1 MSSMLCSVCK
11 RHSTKSKYNK
21 SSVWSDTPCAPLRKD
36 VRRHSTSI
44 QHQDAIQREIYRE
57 AAERDGC
64 IAQALELEVCLEKK
78 AVKGAMQCLYW
89 LVRSEIPHTK
99 NYGSLV
105 DAVGLMGCE
114 YFKHL
119 YKGENAKYKR
129 QRIIQEFLEVLA
141 RQIEDKQLQELKS
154 SMFYSLMIDE
164 STDVAVLSEMVIVY
178 MLVM

>member
-1 MSSMLCSVCK
+1 MSGLLCSVFK

-21 SSVWSDTPCAPLRKD
+21 SSVWSDTPYASLYKD

-44 QHQDAIQREIYRE
+44 QHQDAIQREIYHE
-57 AAERDGC
+57 AAKHDGG
-64 IAQALELEVCLEKK
+64 IAQALELEVCHEKK

-105 DAVGLMGCE
+105 DAVRLMGCE

-119 YKGENAKYKR
+119 HKGENAKYKSR
-129 QRIIQEFLEVLA
+129 RIIQECLELLA
-141 RQIEDKQLQELKS
+141 RQIKDKQLQELKS
-154 SMFYSLMIDE
+154 SMFYSLKMWLYYVKW
-164 STDVAVLSEMVIVY
+164 SY
-178 MLVM
+178 MLVMWGF